1 MDWTEKLKL
10 TLAKSKSGKSKM
22 VKVEANFWALL
33 SNYRSPFE
41 FIEFLKLYLV
51 TSKFGERRKLW

>member
-10 TLAKSKSGKSKM
+10 TLARSKSGKSKM

-33 SNYRSPFE
+33 SIPLLNLLNF
-41 FIEFLKLYLV
+41 
-51 TSKFGERRKLW
+51 